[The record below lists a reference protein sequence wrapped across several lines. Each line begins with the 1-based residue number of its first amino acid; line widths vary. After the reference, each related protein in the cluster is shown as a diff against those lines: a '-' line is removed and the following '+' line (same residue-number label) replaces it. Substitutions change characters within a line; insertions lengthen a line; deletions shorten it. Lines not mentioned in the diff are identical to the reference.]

1 MDTLKIKNMQNKIKY
16 TLIVLLLTAQ
26 GALLGQDKVHQ
37 TFKDTR
43 IINTHSV
50 ETLRKGILDFRVSHR
65 FGDFAGD
72 AGGWPTFYGLENV
85 ADVLIGFE
93 YGLSDDFMV
102 GISRTKGSGPLRQNI
117 NGLFKYRVMRQDVN
131 GSNPFSVAFVG
142 TASYSTMQSSNL
154 IQKSIHRFSYHL
166 QMLIARKFNERIA
179 LQAGAAWTYR
189 NNVLS
194 NDKND
199 LPSLSG
205 AFKYQIS
212 KVFALIVDAN
222 FPISDLRNE
231 ANDYFFPI
239 GVGFEWETGGGHVFQ
254 INLTNATGLMETDY
268 LPYTRTSWGQGEYR
282 LGFTISR
289 GFKL

>member
-1 MDTLKIKNMQNKIKY
+1 MQTKTKE
-16 TLIVLLLTAQ
+16 LLT
-26 GALLGQDKVHQ
+26 LLFMCLSVSLVAQDKIHQ

-43 IINTHSV
+43 VINTHSV

-65 FGDFAGD
+65 FGDAAGD

-93 YGLSDDFMV
+93 YGVSDDLMV
-102 GISRTKGSGPLRQNI
+102 GLSRSKGSGPLRQNL
-117 NGLFKYRVMRQDVN
+117 NGIFKYRVMKQDEE

-142 TASYSTMQSSNL
+142 TASYSTMQSSTL
-154 IQKSIHRFSYHL
+154 IQKSIHRLSYNL
-166 QMLIARKFNERIA
+166 QVLIASKLNNRIA
-179 LQAGAAWTYR
+179 VQAGAAWTYR

-199 LPSLSG
+199 LPSVSG
-205 AFKYQIS
+205 VFKYQLS

-222 FPISDLRNE
+222 FPISDIRNTN
-231 ANDYFFPI
+231 NDYFFPL
-239 GVGFEWETGGGHVFQ
+239 GVGIEWETGGGHVFQ
-254 INLTNATGLMETDY
+254 INLTNATGLLETDY

-282 LGFTISR
+282 IGFTISR
-289 GFKL
+289 GFRI